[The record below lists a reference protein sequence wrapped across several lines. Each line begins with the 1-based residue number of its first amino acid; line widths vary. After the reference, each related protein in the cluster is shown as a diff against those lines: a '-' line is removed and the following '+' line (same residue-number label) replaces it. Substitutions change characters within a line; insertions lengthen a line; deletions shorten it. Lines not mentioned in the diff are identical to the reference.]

1 MKTIVYMRYLFAL
14 FLGVVLTCYA
24 GVASLDSIVAIVN
37 EGVITQSQLDANVKL
52 HKQELLRQSA
62 YLPDDA
68 TFVRQVLDRLILE
81 EIQLQMAKRS
91 GLEVDENALDAMI
104 DGIANSNKMTVVQ
117 FREVLSHEG
126 IEYANFRNRIQR
138 QAVIS
143 H

>member
-24 GVASLDSIVAIVN
+24 GVAPLDSIVAIVN

-81 EIQLQMAKRS
+81 EIQLQMA
-91 GLEVDENALDAMI
+91 
-104 DGIANSNKMTVVQ
+104 
-117 FREVLSHEG
+117 
-126 IEYANFRNRIQR
+126 
-138 QAVIS
+138 
-143 H
+143 